1 MAIFR
6 HIRHPHRTWSEFQT
20 IQDLS
25 SLHEALR
32 DAEAA
37 ADELTTDTHRRLVL
51 VAASMGGWIHG
62 ESMYIYYVWYI
73 IYIYNDIY
81 VIYTMICYSL
91 LIYFLYSTYIILH
104 DIYVIYYIYYNYN
117 CFIQYTHIYGPVFFW
132 CVQFLVKAGSS
143 ICANHT
149 PESYPESYPRI
160 IPPNHT
166 PEICESYP

>member
-73 IYIYNDIY
+73 YIIYIYIMIYMLFTQWY
-81 VIYTMICYSL
+81 VIHYWYIFYIVHILYYMIYML
-91 LIYFLYSTYIILH
+91 YITYIIIIIVLYST
-104 DIYVIYYIYYNYN
+104 
-117 CFIQYTHIYGPVFFW
+117 HIYMGLSFFDA
-132 CVQFLVKAGSS
+132 CSF
-143 ICANHT
+143 
-149 PESYPESYPRI
+149 
-160 IPPNHT
+160 
-166 PEICESYP
+166 